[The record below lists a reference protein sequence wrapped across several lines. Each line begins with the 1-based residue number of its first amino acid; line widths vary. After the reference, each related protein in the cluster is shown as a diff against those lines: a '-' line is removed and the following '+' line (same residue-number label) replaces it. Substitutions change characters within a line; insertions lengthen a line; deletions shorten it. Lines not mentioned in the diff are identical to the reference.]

1 MVLKH
6 EAGSPAL
13 CGYVNA
19 TRAVVQDLAVE
30 NHSAFH
36 LIQPRQRSQQSG
48 LARPVGTQHCD
59 RLVSG
64 GGQLDVKSEAVAAD
78 SHRGLE
84 AHSAPSHRSRM
95 PTRIATET
103 TSKMRLTVIAAWGF
117 VSSAR

>member
-1 MVLKH
+1 MVLEH

-59 RLVSG
+59 RLVSAG
-64 GGQLDVKSEAVAAD
+64 GPLAAKSEARAAD
-78 SHRGLE
+78 SHAAPG
-84 AHSAPSHRSRM
+84 AHS
-95 PTRIATET
+95 PTSNPPRTPRDMATDT
-103 TSKMRLTVIAAWGF
+103 T
-117 VSSAR
+117 

>member
-64 GGQLDVKSEAVAAD
+64 GGQLDVKREAVAAD
-78 SHRGLE
+78 SHPGLE
-84 AHSAPSHRSRM
+84 AHSAPTHPSPM
-95 PTRIATET
+95 PTTIPTQPT
-103 TSKMRLTVIAAWGF
+103 PKMTLTVLAA
-117 VSSAR
+117 